1 MTFCD
6 SHNKWLFSVTLNSA
20 FGIYTKSEQYIL
32 WTIMALTT
40 NNRTNSAM
48 KNKRKV
54 STDAVAY
61 AYVTVV
67 R

>member
-1 MTFCD
+1 
-6 SHNKWLFSVTLNSA
+6 
-20 FGIYTKSEQYIL
+20 
-32 WTIMALTT
+32 MALTT

-54 STDAVAY
+54 STDAIAY

>member
-1 MTFCD
+1 
-6 SHNKWLFSVTLNSA
+6 
-20 FGIYTKSEQYIL
+20 
-32 WTIMALTT
+32 MALTT
-40 NNRTNSAM
+40 NNRTNSVL

-61 AYVTVV
+61 AYATVV

>member
-1 MTFCD
+1 M
-6 SHNKWLFSVTLNSA
+6 WLLLVTSVSG

-61 AYVTVV
+61 AYATVV

>member
-1 MTFCD
+1 M
-6 SHNKWLFSVTLNSA
+6 WLSIVTLNSA

-40 NNRTNSAM
+40 NNRTNSVL
-48 KNKRKV
+48 KNKHKV

-61 AYVTVV
+61 AYATVV